1 MNEEQIKTQEFI
13 FRDRRDEA
21 CETTEKK
28 SGTVKF
34 ILAGVAVVIA
44 IAVLVL
50 AKPGAEPE
58 LNIEDMRSVACS
70 IDSYGTDYV
79 PEYKAA
85 TIVENGTELTEA
97 AFVKPAK
104 KIETVA
110 VEDDDEEDEILI
122 SDNEIIG
129 IFGTASDILDLYR
142 ADDPELPSY
151 LTLTINEDFK
161 MQLSTDEIELLM
173 KLVEAEAPA
182 EDIYGRILV
191 ANVVLNRVL
200 TKGWAKTV
208 TGVIYEKVGNAV
220 QFASTAVSGYWNSI
234 VVSDLSREAVM
245 RALAGEDYSNGALFF
260 YAWKKH
266 PELTPTTGWI
276 SAYTYLFKHGG
287 HAFYR

>member
-21 CETTEKK
+21 CETTGKK

-34 ILAGVAVVIA
+34 ILAGFAVAIA

-50 AKPGAEPE
+50 VKPGAKPE
-58 LNIEDMRSVACS
+58 LSIEDMKSAACS

-79 PEYKAA
+79 PGYKMA
-85 TIVENGTELTEA
+85 TIEENGTTLSEV
-97 AFVKPAK
+97 AFVKPVK
-104 KIETVA
+104 QEEQEDTVVA
-110 VEDDDEEDEILI
+110 EDDILI

-161 MQLSTDEIELLM
+161 MQLSSDEIELLM
-173 KLVEAEAPA
+173 RLVEAEAPA

-220 QFASTAVSGYWNSI
+220 QFSSTAVSGYWNSI

-245 RALAGEDYSNGALFF
+245 RCLAGEDYSNGALFF